1 MVFYYIFSFFSE
13 NTVNVNKALKIT
25 RTYVNRFVKG
35 QRDKG
40 GKFDNARQKLEGSRG
55 SKRDR
60 WKMLCNQL

>member
-1 MVFYYIFSFFSE
+1 MFFTLFFHFSG

-25 RTYVNRFVKG
+25 RTYVNRFAKG

-40 GKFDNARQKLEGSRG
+40 GEFDNARQEPEGSRG